1 MIVWFSLIPAF
12 ISVLCIASIANSDP
26 KRLRNLRGLARE
38 RVEHTPQTRRRL
50 TVIAMLPGALLILF
64 AQWSALLLWLGIVL
78 TSGWL
83 ISLLLAARD
92 HASS

>member
-1 MIVWFSLIPAF
+1 MIVWFSLIPALV
-12 ISVLCIASIANSDP
+12 SCLCVALMANGDP
-26 KRLRNLRGLARE
+26 KRLRNLRGLTRDC
-38 RVEHTPQTRRRL
+38 VEHTPQTRRHL

-64 AQWSALLLWLGIVL
+64 AQWSAFLLWLGIVL

-92 HASS
+92 HTSS